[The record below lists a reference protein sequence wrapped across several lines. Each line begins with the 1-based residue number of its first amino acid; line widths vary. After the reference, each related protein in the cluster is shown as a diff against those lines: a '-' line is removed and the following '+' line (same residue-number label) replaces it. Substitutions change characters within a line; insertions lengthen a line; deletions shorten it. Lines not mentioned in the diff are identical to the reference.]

1 MYLYIYKQKEI
12 GMFTLAFAQEV
23 STQAQTSA
31 TGQSNPLMSL
41 MPIALI
47 FVIFYFLLIRPQKKQ
62 QKDHATML
70 ETLAKNDD
78 VVTSGGI
85 YGTIVN
91 LQDDIVTLRVDDN
104 TRIKV
109 TKGSISKLKNKKDE

>member
-1 MYLYIYKQKEI
+1 ML
-12 GMFTLAFAQEV
+12 TLAFAQTA
-23 STQAQTSA
+23 SAPAQQAQQGS
-31 TGQSNPLMSL
+31 PLISL

-47 FVIFYFLLIRPQKKQ
+47 FIVFYFLLIRPQKKQ
-62 QKDHATML
+62 QQDHAKML
-70 ETLAKNDD
+70 EGLKKNDE

-91 LQDDIVTLRVDDN
+91 MQDDVLTLRVDDN

-109 TKGSISKLKNKKDE
+109 QKSSVSRLKKAQGSGQ

>member
-1 MYLYIYKQKEI
+1 
-12 GMFTLAFAQEV
+12 MFTLAFAQEV
-23 STQAQTSA
+23 STQAQASA

-70 ETLAKNDD
+70 EGLAKNDD

-85 YGTIVN
+85 FGTIVN
-91 LQDDIVTLRVDDN
+91 LQDDVVTLRVDDN

-109 TKGSISKLKNKKDE
+109 TKGSISKLKKKKDE